1 MTSWFHSRL
10 WKEYT
15 CVCYFLNS
23 QVLRNLLFSASSAMI
38 EDVKSMCDRGLGT
51 LAYFYFDFKDSS
63 KRDIR
68 SLLSSILVQLSDQS
82 NQSRSILSDLY
93 ASHCDGS
100 DQPSEAALTKCLR
113 DILNQERRLTTFI
126 VVDALDECPN
136 TPGIPSAREK
146 VLNLVEDLVKSHTDL
161 RICVTSRPEPDIR
174 VVLEPLTLRHISL
187 HVQDGQRD
195 DIVDYVRFI
204 VHSDRTMRKW
214 KPEDKEL
221 VIDTLV

>member
-82 NQSRSILSDLY
+82 DQSWSILSNLY
-93 ASHCDGS
+93 TTHRDGS
-100 DQPSEAALTKCLR
+100 NQPSEAALTKCLQGM
-113 DILNQERRLTTFI
+113 LNADGQRPTFI
-126 VVDALDECPN
+126 IVDAVDECPS
-136 TPGIPSAREK
+136 TSGLPSARK
-146 VLNLVEDLVKSHTDL
+146 KILNLVDDLVNSPRSTDL
-161 RICVTSRPEPDIR
+161 R
-174 VVLEPLTLRHISL
+174 
-187 HVQDGQRD
+187 
-195 DIVDYVRFI
+195 Y
-204 VHSDRTMRKW
+204 K
-214 KPEDKEL
+214 
-221 VIDTLV
+221 